1 MPATVLA
8 AVDAGINN
16 IDGNSSFPDGIVSGH
31 SYGIYA
37 KGEGKE
43 ASLTTENILIS
54 ANNTGINAITKGWAQ
69 AGDFESTKN
78 ILVNIGTSDKPIT
91 GSGTASNSASSGT
104 VVFYSDSAVLNTFST
119 SAAKGV
125 STGSSSSNHGVS
137 STSFNVNSLEINSSS
152 TKANSFAFLTEK
164 TGIVDV
170 QASTIQINATSDTK
184 EAKGLAGGGKTSISS
199 QSLSILATA
208 YGNASAI
215 LTSYNT
221 ADSGTVS
228 IQSKDTQLSALSDTG
243 TAWVLS
249 TSSNGNVDVQADNI
263 QMNASSKSSS
273 AYGVQN
279 IGSTSIK
286 SQSLDIVARAD
297 STALGVL
304 SSGDTSN
311 LVLDSNEIDI
321 SATASSQAMGL
332 AVQSGSSAEV
342 GNSSSN
348 ITVSTE
354 SSNASIE
361 EGGSI
366 GILTLGSDSSMVVN
380 GTSLTVDSSNSE
392 NGLAYGIYVGN
403 KTQEKQ
409 APDNAASVVIN
420 TESTTVRS
428 TDLGLAAYSNGQM
441 EINGNLSVE
450 AEKAIE
456 ARGYSTIN
464 INKSGKNTVV
474 LNGDIVFGTPNEEGG
489 DSHNS
494 GNLIDAYVNINLS
507 GENSSWTGRS
517 YQEIENTQTS
527 VIGENTDYH
536 GQVSGLVLSVSDG
549 ATINTT
555 GDSFANVLNMD
566 SGNLN
571 LANSSTLYAND
582 FSVAGDSNTI
592 NLGNGANINGTIND
606 TGTLY
611 LTGDTSSF
619 TGALNVLG
627 KASIGLTAD
636 EASETLSSTDSSVL
650 VVKAGSALN
659 GSVAVGSS
667 ASATSAE
674 GSSLSVLSDGT
685 LAIVATDDYTE
696 GTPLVTVGTAS
707 TESGSTVKLVN
718 AVKIADGTT
727 VFATTDDSTPSEY
740 TLVTDNLLKIVEN
753 NQIVSQ
759 SASVALT
766 GVLAPN
772 TVNEALTASGLGAE
786 RVIALTTNTTA
797 DSAVKALNSI
807 ALMATAGAAQV
818 VSVNA
823 SNMIADTLDQHGSL
837 LASYSHDKSGA
848 DLWVDLNASFSK
860 ASGYKAG
867 SSSYGYKS
875 DLAGAT
881 IGADYAFGNG
891 VAAGAAFSIGTGSAR
906 GQGNGS
912 GVKNDIDY
920 WGVNLYG
927 VWTTPYVNLIGNVGY
942 LQTKNEI
949 SQSGYKGKPDVKT
962 ISVGVKAEKALQLNE
977 SITVTPHIG
986 VRYFNVNMDSFTAG
1000 GFKYSSEKA
1009 NLVQVPFGVAF
1020 NANLKSPCGAEVK
1033 PFIDVQIAPAFG
1045 DRKTTNKFALAS
1057 GSVSDS
1063 IEARIAN
1070 NAMYSAKVGVEA
1082 TRGNHSFGLNYGIAS
1097 GNYGRVDQALQAK
1110 YRYSF

>member
-1 MPATVLA
+1 MKTFNSKFALTTIAGLLLATGGGNVLA
-8 AVDAGINN
+8 ITAGVIGDNSETGFISDKEN
-16 IDGNSSFPDGIVSGH
+16 ISGNI
-31 SYGIYA
+31 GIYA
-37 KGEGKE
+37 VGTK
-43 ASLTTENILIS
+43 ASAIAESIS
-54 ANNTGINAITKGWAQ
+54 ISSDSYAALYAYNGGRISVGGDSTKSVVITSTSDGINAVNLKRQGAAFVSVKASELISIVSDTYAIWGQNGTQQTQ
-69 AGDFESTKN
+69 APES
-78 ILVNIGTSDKPIT
+78 
-91 GSGTASNSASSGT
+91 
-104 VVFYSDSAVLNTFST
+104 
-119 SAAKGV
+119 
-125 STGSSSSNHGVS
+125 H
-137 STSFNVNSLEINSSS
+137 
-152 TKANSFAFLTEK
+152 
-164 TGIVDV
+164 
-170 QASTIQINATSDTK
+170 STITIEAPSINIEGKD
-184 EAKGLAGGGKTSISS
+184 EA
-199 QSLSILATA
+199 
-208 YGNASAI
+208 
-215 LTSYNT
+215 
-221 ADSGTVS
+221 
-228 IQSKDTQLSALSDTG
+228 
-243 TAWVLS
+243 
-249 TSSNGNVDVQADNI
+249 
-263 QMNASSKSSS
+263 
-273 AYGVQN
+273 
-279 IGSTSIK
+279 
-286 SQSLDIVARAD
+286 IVAF
-297 STALGVL
+297 
-304 SSGDTSN
+304 
-311 LVLDSNEIDI
+311 
-321 SATASSQAMGL
+321 
-332 AVQSGSSAEV
+332 
-342 GNSSSN
+342 
-348 ITVSTE
+348 
-354 SSNASIE
+354 
-361 EGGSI
+361 
-366 GILTLGSDSSMVVN
+366 
-380 GTSLTVDSSNSE
+380 SNSE
-392 NGLAYGIYVGN
+392 INIKGDATIKGGTNLIDTRGY
-403 KTQEKQ
+403 
-409 APDNAASVVIN
+409 ASVNIN
-420 TESTTVRS
+420 RDNSNATTV
-428 TDLGLAAYSNGQM
+428 LQ
-441 EINGNLSVE
+441 
-450 AEKAIE
+450 
-456 ARGYSTIN
+456 
-464 INKSGKNTVV
+464 
-474 LNGDIVFGTPNEEGG
+474 GDIVFETPNVEGG
-489 DSHNS
+489 DGNAS
-494 GNLIDAYVNINLS
+494 GNLIDAFVNINLA
-507 GENSSWTGRS
+507 GEGSSWTGRS
-517 YQEIENTQTS
+517 YQMYSYKEDGASTSTTVISSEIGANRE
-527 VIGENTDYH
+527 YF
-536 GQVSGLVLSVSDG
+536 GQVSGLVLSVSNG
-549 ATINTT
+549 ATITTT

-566 SGNLN
+566 SGNLD
-571 LANSSTLYAND
+571 LADTSMFHVNDYA
-582 FSVAGDSNTI
+582 VTGDSNTI
-592 NLGNGANINGTIND
+592 NLGGGADINGTIND
-606 TGTLY
+606 KGTLY

-627 KASIGLTAD
+627 KASIGLTAE
-636 EASETLSSTDSSVL
+636 EASEALHSTDGSVL

-659 GSVAVGSS
+659 GTTAVGGSASVASS
-667 ASATSAE
+667 T

-727 VFATTDDSTPSEY
+727 VFATTDDSAPSEY
-740 TLVTDNLLKIVEN
+740 TLVTDNLLKVVEN

-786 RVIALTTNTTA
+786 RVIALTTDTTA

-837 LASYSHDKSGA
+837 LASYTHDKSGA
-848 DLWVDLNASFSK
+848 DLWVDLNGSFSK

-891 VAAGAAFSIGTGSAR
+891 VVAGAAFSIGTGSAR

-920 WGVNLYG
+920 WGVNFYG

-977 SITVTPHIG
+977 SITVTPHVG
-986 VRYFNVNMDSFTAG
+986 VRYFNVDMDSFTAG
-1000 GFKYSSEKA
+1000 GFKYSSDKA

-1020 NANLKSPCGAEVK
+1020 NANLKASCGAKVK

-1045 DRKTTNKFALAS
+1045 DRKATNKFALAG
-1057 GSVSDS
+1057 GSASDS